1 MSLKHFY
8 LVKSGVSMG
17 AFQYQALKKSGS
29 SCKGVLEA
37 DSERHAR
44 QLLREQGLIP
54 SQINLLKKNKSSKTA
69 KKIKGQD
76 LSLFTRQLATLL
88 SASLPVEE
96 ALKGVAEQT
105 ENNKIRELIIALRA
119 KVLEGYSLAQALN
132 EYPDSFSDLYKA
144 TINAGEHTGNLDVV
158 LEELAQY
165 IEHQQQTKQKVQQA
179 LIYPGLMIFV
189 SICIVSFL
197 LQFVVPKI
205 IDVFSSSNQNLP
217 FITTVLIKCSDL
229 FKTFG
234 IYIFSLFILSVFI
247 IKKSLAFPKFKY
259 NWHKLLLK
267 FPLISY
273 LIQSI
278 NVARY
283 FHTFSI
289 LFKAGVNVLD
299 AMKVSSS
306 LINNQV
312 MRVNFDKA
320 LVRVKEGVAINQS
333 LKETQFLS
341 PMSLHLIA
349 SGEKSAKLSEMMQRC
364 AFHLDNEVKRLIDTG
379 LTLLEPLIILCM
391 GGVVLFIVLAILLP
405 IFSMEQIQL

>member
-1 MSLKHFY
+1 
-8 LVKSGVSMG
+8 MG

-29 SCKGVLEA
+29 ISKGVIEA
-37 DSERHAR
+37 DSQRHAR

-54 SQINLLKKNKSSKTA
+54 SQVNLLKKTKTNKTNT
-69 KKIKGQD
+69 KIKGQD
-76 LSLFTRQLATLL
+76 LNLFTRQLSTLI

-105 ENNKIRELIIALRA
+105 EKSKTRELIYALRA

-132 EYPDSFSDLYKA
+132 EFPGSFSELYKA
-144 TINAGEHTGNLDVV
+144 TINSGEHTGNLDVV
-158 LEELAQY
+158 LDELAQY

-179 LIYPGLMIFV
+179 LIYPALMILV

-197 LQFVVPKI
+197 LEFVVPKI
-205 IDVFSSSNQNLP
+205 IDVFTTSNQTLP
-217 FITTVLIKCSDL
+217 LITNILIKFSDF

-234 IYIFSLFILSVFI
+234 LYIISLFILSIFLF
-247 IKKSLAFPKFKY
+247 KKALSIPKFKFKC
-259 NWHKLLLK
+259 HKVILK
-267 FPLISY
+267 FPLIAY
-273 LIQSI
+273 LIRSI

-283 FHTFSI
+283 IHTFSI
-289 LFKAGVNVLD
+289 LFKAGVNVLE

-312 MRVNFDKA
+312 MRKNFDKA
-320 LVRVKEGVAINQS
+320 IIRVKEGVAINQS
-333 LKETQFLS
+333 LKETGFLS

-349 SGEKSAKLSEMMQRC
+349 SGEKSGQLAQMMQRC
-364 AFHLDNEVKRLIDTG
+364 AFNLDNEVKRLIDTG
-379 LTLLEPLIILCM
+379 LTLLEPLIILFM